1 MGVKVRIDGIMLLV
15 LLALALVAWL
25 WFKRK
30 EIARA
35 VDPTNPD
42 NVINQAAQD
51 IVGED
56 RLQSGFEKA
65 FAFWDLINPF
75 NESDHYAR
83 QVWGLDGGT
92 PDGID
97 TSEQGASIAGYTGA
111 TYEAWR
117 G

>member
-1 MGVKVRIDGIMLLV
+1 MGVKIRVDGIMLLV
-15 LLALALVAWL
+15 VLVLVLLAWI

-30 EIARA
+30 QIVDA
-35 VDPTNPD
+35 VNPVNPD
-42 NVINQAAQD
+42 NVINQAAQNL
-51 IVGED
+51 VGEG
-56 RLQSGFEKA
+56 RLQSGFDKY